1 MPKSANVGV
10 GKPQTTGAVWT
21 ATAGTALPTKGSD
34 QLNEAFKE
42 LGYAN
47 EDGLVNA
54 FEEDVED
61 IKAWG
66 GDVVATVSTESTET
80 FAITMIETN
89 ELVAKEFYG
98 SENVETTDDGEIVIK
113 SNANEKV
120 AHPWVFETLLG
131 ADRKERIVVPNGKVS
146 ELGEVE
152 YVDGSPVGYP
162 MTIKALPDEQGNRAY
177 RYISKAKEAV

>member
-1 MPKSANVGV
+1 MPKASNVGV
-10 GKPQTTGAVWT
+10 GKPQTTGSVWT
-21 ATAGTALPTKGSD
+21 AAPGSAIPTKGSD
-34 QLNEAFKE
+34 ELDKAFKE

-54 FEEDVED
+54 FEEDTED

-66 GDVVATVSTESTET
+66 GDIVATVSTESSET

-89 ELVAKEFYG
+89 EETAKEFFG
-98 SENVETTDDGEIVIK
+98 TDNVSTSEDGELVIK

-146 ELGEVE
+146 ELGEIE

-162 MTIKALPDEQGNRAY
+162 MTIKALPDDDGNRAY